1 MSGSIKQSQRAGDHS
16 RNLQAQTINITGI
29 TVSEAR
35 QLALDVFKANAL
47 ELAGIAR
54 DLFESRGREFVDRY
68 LEELQRRRPEAIS
81 ALQDPDMQ
89 YALFT
94 AQRDSARAGDQD
106 LSDLLVDILVDRAAE
121 EPRNLKRIV
130 LDEALTTAPKLTTQ
144 EYDV

>member
-89 YALFT
+89 SLRAL
-94 AQRDSARAGDQD
+94 SEN
-106 LSDLLVDILVDRAAE
+106 S
-121 EPRNLKRIV
+121 
-130 LDEALTTAPKLTTQ
+130 
-144 EYDV
+144 